1 MEEPPAD
8 GRQTGEVPDPDGVG
22 LAVVKFRCSRPR
34 SALPPDQIQDRRAMS
49 LPHPPAGDGASA
61 HHTLGAPASATGSPL
76 SRGSKD
82 QQAPDTLPIEII
94 ERML

>member
-1 MEEPPAD
+1 
-8 GRQTGEVPDPDGVG
+8 
-22 LAVVKFRCSRPR
+22 
-34 SALPPDQIQDRRAMS
+34 MS

-61 HHTLGAPASATGSPL
+61 HHTLGAPASATGRPL